1 MVRRTFDFRLL
12 SAGLLTATAVMLTAA
27 ATTQAASVTKQ
38 VYVTFDGSLSGTTY
52 TLGPGEIDN
61 SFTFGANGSATISG
75 GVADIPGDVDLTSG
89 FYFSGADLVTEQAL
103 GSLKT
108 TNWITE
114 AIYKPDVPA
123 AGQPSPAG
131 NTNNYG
137 NHILDLQGD
146 TFYRYDGFGRTPK
159 VTDFGYWD
167 GGAED
172 IEPAGEPSV
181 GQFHH
186 IALVWNAGTNSV
198 EAYLDGV
205 SQGVA
210 TTGSAF
216 DVSSPNIGYGFFSR
230 FLNRAVDGKFDAVAF
245 STYTGE
251 FNASSDF
258 QLPTVPEPSAFA
270 LVAIALGGL
279 AWVRKK

>member
-1 MVRRTFDFRLL
+1 MVRRTFDIRLL
-12 SAGLLTATAVMLTAA
+12 SAAAVVWTAA
-27 ATTQAASVTKQ
+27 AVADAASVTKQ
-38 VYVTFDGSLSGTTY
+38 VFVNFDGTLTGTAY

-61 SFTFGANGSATISG
+61 SFTFASNGSATISG

-89 FYFSGADLVTEQAL
+89 FYFSGTDLVTEQSL

-123 AGQPSPAG
+123 ASQPSPAG

-172 IEPAGEPSV
+172 IEPAGEPTV

-186 IALVWNAGTNSV
+186 IALVWDATAKSV
-198 EAYLDGV
+198 EAFLNGV

-210 TTGSAF
+210 TTGNAF
-216 DVSSPNIGYGFFSR
+216 DVSSPNVGYGFFSR
-230 FLNRAVDGKFDAVAF
+230 FLNRAVDGKLDAVAF
-245 STYTGE
+245 STYTGT
-251 FNASSDF
+251 FNAASDF
-258 QLPTVPEPSAFA
+258 QLPVVPEPSAFA
-270 LVAIALGGL
+270 LIAIALGGL

>member
-1 MVRRTFDFRLL
+1 MVRRTLDTRFLAAMATIL
-12 SAGLLTATAVMLTAA
+12 AVAASAN
-27 ATTQAASVTKQ
+27 AASVTKQ
-38 VYVTFDGSLSGTTY
+38 VYVTFDGSLTGTAY

-61 SFTFGANGSATISG
+61 SFTFTGNGSVSITG
-75 GVADIPGDVDLTSG
+75 GVADVPGDVDLTSG
-89 FYFSGADLVTEQAL
+89 FLFSGTDLVVEQGL

-114 AIYKPDVPA
+114 AIYKPDVAA

-137 NHILDLQGD
+137 NHILDLHGD
-146 TFYRYDGFGRTPK
+146 TFYRYDGFGTTPK

-167 GGAED
+167 GGGED
-172 IEPAGEPSV
+172 IESAGEPAL
-181 GQFHH
+181 GQFNHV
-186 IALVWNAGTNSV
+186 ALVWNASSNSV
-198 EAYLDGV
+198 EAFLNGV

-210 TTGSAF
+210 STGNAF
-216 DVSSPNIGYGFFSR
+216 DVSSPNVGYGFFSR

-245 STYTGE
+245 STYTGT
-251 FNASSDF
+251 FDASSDF
-258 QLPTVPEPSAFA
+258 QLPVVPEPSAVA
-270 LVAIALGGL
+270 LLAIALGGL

>member
-1 MVRRTFDFRLL
+1 MVRLSQSLVCLLAL
-12 SAGLLTATAVMLTAA
+12 SAALAVTPTAGAAV
-27 ATTQAASVTKQ
+27 VTKQ

-52 TLGPGEIDN
+52 TLGAGEIDN
-61 SFTFGANGSATISG
+61 SFTFGGNGSVSITG
-75 GVADIPGDVDLTSG
+75 GVADVPGDVDLTSG
-89 FYFSGADLVTEQAL
+89 FYFSGTDLVIEEGL

-114 AIYKPDVPA
+114 AIYKPDVA
-123 AGQPSPAG
+123 AASQPSPAG

-159 VTDFGYWD
+159 VTDIGYWD
-167 GGAED
+167 GGSED
-172 IEPAGEPSV
+172 IEPVGEPV
-181 GQFHH
+181 LGQFNHV
-186 IALVWNAGTNSV
+186 ALVWNATTNSV
-198 EAYLDGV
+198 EAFLNGA

-210 TTGSAF
+210 TTGAAF
-216 DVSSPNIGYGFFSR
+216 DVSSPNVGYGFFSR

-245 STYTGE
+245 STYTGT
-251 FNASSDF
+251 FDASSDF
-258 QLPTVPEPSAFA
+258 QLPVVPEPSAFA
-270 LVAIALGGL
+270 LVAMALGGL